1 MLTDEAR
8 HEKREIN
15 NYLKSSYPQDMMAD
29 LRGSKLSITIF
40 YFLKTSYGARD
51 LDNLEKTSIDG
62 IFKYFKLNDNTV
74 VNKVTSK
81 RRVSYSDTEYIL
93 YRFTKLPD
101 DSKIEYT
108 KDEVLSLVGG
118 S

>member
-15 NYLKSSYPQDMMAD
+15 NYLKASYPQDMMAD
-29 LRGSKLSITIF
+29 LRGRKLSITIF

-81 RRVSYSDTEYIL
+81 RKVDQSDTEYIL
-93 YRFTKLPD
+93 YRFSELPD